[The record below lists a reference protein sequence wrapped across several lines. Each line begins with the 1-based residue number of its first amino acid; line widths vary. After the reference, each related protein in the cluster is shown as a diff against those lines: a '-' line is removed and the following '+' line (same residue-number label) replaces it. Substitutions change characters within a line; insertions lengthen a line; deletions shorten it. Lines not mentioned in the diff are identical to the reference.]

1 MKNFLAKLFGS
12 KYDKKIPYTYQA
24 IINVVEDEDSIKVSY
39 LADKICTL
47 TNFLK
52 KRQVDPKT
60 VTVFEVYNGKE
71 TLVPQDCY
79 MTEEG
84 KWFPKTK
91 LCSPMTSRYGE
102 AKDEHTCQFRDRNNR
117 ICGPC

>member
-1 MKNFLAKLFGS
+1 MNFLTKMFGS
-12 KYDKKIPYTYQA
+12 KYDKKIPYSYQA
-24 IINVVEDEDSIKVSY
+24 IIKVVEDDDSIQISY

-52 KRQVDPKT
+52 KRQVAPET
-60 VTVFEVYNGKE
+60 ITVFEVYNGKE
-71 TLVPQDCY
+71 TLIPKDCY

-84 KWFPKTK
+84 EWFPKTK

-102 AKDEHTCQFRDRNNR
+102 PKDAQTCQFRDRNNR
-117 ICGPC
+117 VCGPC

>member
-1 MKNFLAKLFGS
+1 MNFLTKLFGS

-24 IINVVEDEDSIKVSY
+24 VINVVEDDDPVQVSY

-52 KRQVDPKT
+52 KRQVDPET
-60 VTVFEVYNGKE
+60 VTICEVYNGKE
-71 TLVPQDCY
+71 TPIPKDCY
-79 MTEEG
+79 MTEDG

-91 LCSPMTSRYGE
+91 LCQPMTSRYGE
-102 AKDEHTCQFRDRNNR
+102 AKTEFTCQFRDRNNR